1 MRSYL
6 DILTEAPARGLSN
19 TGGLV
24 NFNVDKSLPVTKIKD
39 KEGNTFDLHASEEDA
54 QKFIDSSNAYE
65 KFDASTAAPQAGGNE
80 ELDAIVAKYAK
91 PGMTLADLAAA
102 EKEAGSDSNSRYVIA
117 YIAKSLGEEGLYRP
131 DGSGYVYLEGDE
143 VKSARGGSMDQAKA
157 AAALG
162 LLPDA
167 TKEKIEK
174 VSQSSRTDV
183 ADKAKE
189 VLAAA
194 GEETPKATDG
204 EETPKAM
211 DGEGGAAGA
220 VAQKLKRVQ
229 ELLAKAIEQAP
240 AEESWAPRSY
250 ADQLLEEI
258 SAQETTELQGLI
270 KELETELPNIADESL
285 KQQIEAALNQYKEF
299 QAKSTQGIDEP
310 GQEGEGEGQI
320 DTDSDSAIAAAIA
333 DPALWITNEMPKELA
348 QANAKGLLKATENGK
363 KKSASAAAV
372 QQIMKQIASITGN
385 KDMDIDADGL
395 YGPASIEAV
404 KKAQGLAGITVDG
417 DPGAETA
424 GELVKF
430 SKDPT
435 GKGGIADTDL
445 TQDLDSAIELL
456 KKGIAA
462 FGSGEAPKAQAG
474 GDDAM
479 AAGQAAGRVGATDP
493 KFANPP
499 GGQQN
504 QSIDFSMR
512 KMLETLERLDEKLSP
527 EDEETLKGIVGELQ
541 AKIDDPEYQ
550 ASLDPEMQA
559 KFAELSKLRAEYNK
573 LVSGAGEANAA
584 AQDAIVG
591 KLLKAVKG
599 MGTDE
604 EAVYAAV
611 AEIADKAS
619 FDKMLTKN
627 PELIPT
633 VLDDFS
639 GAELQKVI
647 DGFAAK
653 GIKIEVVKE
662 PKGLTSGTYKY
673 DGKTYGV
680 GAGKEDPKAKAGGSD
695 NPTGNPEENPT
706 TSTTTPTAPPP
717 RPAAVGQQAAAK
729 APPTQQQLDKRK
741 NTMAFQSKDYSM
753 KKAINES
760 ASMNISMSGDN
771 AGEVGELLKI
781 LKNAGMPD
789 AAPVGAMDMPMDAPV
804 SAIPGGAGIDLDR
817 DGNND
822 MEVGPMDHDHSMPDE
837 SPCGSDDSG
846 MGDMKKLA
854 GLKGPMPE
862 EDVEED
868 GWDNSP
874 DEEYKDDDYMYQSG
888 GMHKKKKAY
897 PATQDGDNPMA
908 LETSI
913 KEQLWAALNEK
924 MTAEGRG
931 RGKKKS
937 RGTKE
942 DIQTTE
948 GRGKKKK
955 KSRGAMEGSRGKTSR
970 GKKSRG

>member
-6 DILTEAPARGLSN
+6 DILTEAPARGLSS

-39 KEGNTFDLHASEEDA
+39 KDGNTFDLHAAEDEA
-54 QKFIDSSNAYE
+54 QKFIDGSNAYE
-65 KFDASTAAPQAGGNE
+65 KFDASTAAPQAGGNK

-91 PGMTLADLAAA
+91 SGMTLDDVAKM
-102 EKEAGSDSNSRYVIA
+102 EQEAGSDSNARYVLA
-117 YIAKSLGEEGLYRP
+117 YAAKTLGLEGMYRA
-131 DGSGYVYLEGDE
+131 DGSGFIFMKDGQPSGARGASLGQSQDLAKLKLLPQPIVDKMQKVADGKKEGD
-143 VKSARGGSMDQAKA
+143 
-157 AAALG
+157 
-162 LLPDA
+162 PD
-167 TKEKIEK
+167 KEKFQQA
-174 VSQSSRTDV
+174 VNDQT
-183 ADKAKE
+183 
-189 VLAAA
+189 
-194 GEETPKATDG
+194 GEDPAS
-204 EETPKAM
+204 M

-229 ELLAKAIEQAP
+229 ELLAKAIEQTT
-240 AEESWAPRSY
+240 EESWAPRSY

-270 KELETELPNIADESL
+270 KELETELPNIADESV

-310 GQEGEGEGQI
+310 GAEGGVQI
-320 DTDSDSAIAAAIA
+320 DTDSDSAIAAAIK

-395 YGPASIEAV
+395 YGPASVEAV

-417 DPGAETA
+417 DPGADTA
-424 GELVKF
+424 AELVKF

-462 FGSGEAPKAQAG
+462 FGGEQPAAQG
-474 GDDAM
+474 GDDPT
-479 AAGQAAGRVGATDP
+479 GNTAGRVGSTDP
-493 KFANPP
+493 TKAVPP
-499 GGQQN
+499 GQPITT
-504 QSIDFSMR
+504 SIDFSMR
-512 KMLETLERLDEKLSP
+512 NMLETLERLDEKLSP

-550 ASLDPEMQA
+550 ASLEPEMQA
-559 KFAELSKLRAEYNK
+559 KFTELSKLRAEYNK
-573 LVSGAGEANAA
+573 LVTDGATAQDGGGAS
-584 AQDAIVG
+584 QDAIAG

-619 FDKMLTKN
+619 FDKMLTAN

-680 GAGKEDPKAKAGGSD
+680 GAGKEDPKAQAGAD
-695 NPTGNPEENPT
+695 PNKLANPTGNPEQPAVA
-706 TSTTTPTAPPP
+706 TPTP
-717 RPAAVGQQAAAK
+717 RPPNPATAGI
-729 APPTQQQLDKRK
+729 
-741 NTMAFQSKDYSM
+741 NSSKDYGM

-771 AGEVGELLKI
+771 AGEVSELLNM
-781 LKNAGMPD
+781 LKNAGMPN
-789 AAPVGAMDMPMDAPV
+789 AAPVGAIDMPMDTPMPI
-804 SAIPGGAGIDLDR
+804 SSMGGDSKMDIDMDGDHQPDIAIKPTSH
-817 DGNND
+817 
-822 MEVGPMDHDHSMPDE
+822 DHDMPDE
-837 SPCGSDDSG
+837 SPCGSDEGG

-874 DEEYKDDDYMYQSG
+874 DEEYKDDNTMYQSG
-888 GMHKKKKAY
+888 GLGKPKKAY

-913 KEQLWAALNEK
+913 KERLWAALQEKTTNEGLGK
-924 MTAEGRG
+924 
-931 RGKKKS
+931 KKKS

-942 DIQTTE
+942 DMQTTE
-948 GRGKKKK
+948 GRGKGRGKK
-955 KSRGAMEGSRGKTSR
+955 KSRG
-970 GKKSRG
+970 

>member
-1 MRSYL
+1 
-6 DILTEAPARGLSN
+6 
-19 TGGLV
+19 
-24 NFNVDKSLPVTKIKD
+24 
-39 KEGNTFDLHASEEDA
+39 
-54 QKFIDSSNAYE
+54 
-65 KFDASTAAPQAGGNE
+65 
-80 ELDAIVAKYAK
+80 
-91 PGMTLADLAAA
+91 
-102 EKEAGSDSNSRYVIA
+102 
-117 YIAKSLGEEGLYRP
+117 
-131 DGSGYVYLEGDE
+131 
-143 VKSARGGSMDQAKA
+143 
-157 AAALG
+157 
-162 LLPDA
+162 
-167 TKEKIEK
+167 
-174 VSQSSRTDV
+174 
-183 ADKAKE
+183 
-189 VLAAA
+189 
-194 GEETPKATDG
+194 
-204 EETPKAM
+204 M

-220 VAQKLKRVQ
+220 VAEKLKRVQ

-270 KELETELPNIADESL
+270 KELETELPNIADESV

-310 GQEGEGEGQI
+310 GAEGGVQI
-320 DTDSDSAIAAAIA
+320 DTDSDSAIAAAIK

-395 YGPASIEAV
+395 YGPASVEAV

-417 DPGAETA
+417 DPGADTA
-424 GELVKF
+424 AELVKF

-462 FGSGEAPKAQAG
+462 FGGEQPAAQG
-474 GDDAM
+474 GDDPT
-479 AAGQAAGRVGATDP
+479 GNTAGRVGSTDP
-493 KFANPP
+493 TKAVPP
-499 GGQQN
+499 GQPITT
-504 QSIDFSMR
+504 SIDFSMR
-512 KMLETLERLDEKLSP
+512 NMLETLERLDEKLSP

-550 ASLDPEMQA
+550 ASLEPEMQA
-559 KFAELSKLRAEYNK
+559 KFTELSKLRAEYNK

-584 AQDAIVG
+584 AQDAIAG

-639 GAELQKVI
+639 GPELQKVI

-680 GAGKEDPKAKAGGSD
+680 GAGKEEPKAQAGVD
-695 NPTGNPEENPT
+695 PNKLANPTGNPETNP
-706 TSTTTPTAPPP
+706 TTPTAPPP
-717 RPAAVGQQAAAK
+717 RPANPATAGI
-729 APPTQQQLDKRK
+729 
-741 NTMAFQSKDYSM
+741 NSSKDYGM

-771 AGEVGELLKI
+771 AGEVSELLNM
-781 LKNAGMPD
+781 LKNAGMPN
-789 AAPVGAMDMPMDAPV
+789 AAPVGAIDMPMDTPMPI
-804 SAIPGGAGIDLDR
+804 SSMGGDSKMDIDM
-817 DGNND
+817 DGD
-822 MEVGPMDHDHSMPDE
+822 HQPDIAVKPTTHDHSMPDE
-837 SPCGSDDSG
+837 SPCGSDEGG

-854 GLKGPMPE
+854 GLKD
-862 EDVEED
+862 DVEED

-874 DEEYKDDDYMYQSG
+874 DEEYKDDNYKYQSG

-913 KEQLWAALNEK
+913 KERLWAALQEK
-924 MTAEGRG
+924 
-931 RGKKKS
+931 
-937 RGTKE
+937 
-942 DIQTTE
+942 TTNE

-955 KSRGAMEGSRGKTSR
+955 SR

>member
-6 DILTEAPARGLSN
+6 EILTEAPARGLSSA
-19 TGGLV
+19 GGLV
-24 NFNVDKSLPVTKIKD
+24 NFNVDKSLPITKIKD
-39 KEGNTFDLHASEEDA
+39 SEGNTFDLHAAEEDA
-54 QKFIDSSNAYE
+54 QKFIDGSNAYE

-91 PGMTLADLAAA
+91 SGMSLDDVAKM
-102 EKEAGSDSNSRYVIA
+102 EQEAGSDSNARYVLA
-117 YIAKSLGEEGLYRP
+117 YAAKTLGVEGMYRA
-131 DGSGYVYLEGDE
+131 DGSGFVFMDNGEPAGAKSASLGQSQDLAKLKLLPQPIVDKMQKVADGKKEGD
-143 VKSARGGSMDQAKA
+143 
-157 AAALG
+157 
-162 LLPDA
+162 PD
-167 TKEKIEK
+167 KEKFQQA
-174 VSQSSRTDV
+174 VNDQT
-183 ADKAKE
+183 
-189 VLAAA
+189 
-194 GEETPKATDG
+194 GEDPA
-204 EETPKAM
+204 AM

-220 VAQKLKRVQ
+220 VAEKLKRVQ

-240 AEESWAPRSY
+240 AAESWAPRSY

-270 KELETELPNIADESL
+270 KELETELPNIADESI
-285 KQQIEAALNQYKEF
+285 KQQIEAALSQYKEF

-310 GQEGEGEGQI
+310 GAEGEVQI
-320 DTDSDSAIAAAIA
+320 DTDSDSAIAAAVK
-333 DPALWITNEMPKELA
+333 DPGLWITNEMPKELA
-348 QANAKGLLKATENGK
+348 QAQAKGLLKATENGK

-385 KDMDIDADGL
+385 TDMDIDADGL
-395 YGPASIEAV
+395 YGPASIAAV
-404 KKAQGLAGITVDG
+404 KKAQELAGITVDG
-417 DPGAETA
+417 DPGADTA
-424 GELVKF
+424 AELVKF

-445 TQDLDSAIELL
+445 TQDLDGAIELL

-462 FGSGEAPKAQAG
+462 FGSGETPTAQAG
-474 GDDAM
+474 GDDPT
-479 AAGQAAGRVGATDP
+479 GNTAGRVGSTDP
-493 KFANPP
+493 KKAVPP
-499 GGQQN
+499 GQPITT
-504 QSIDFSMR
+504 SIDFSMR
-512 KMLETLERLDEKLSP
+512 NMLETLETIQRLDEKLSP
-527 EDEETLKGIVGELQ
+527 EDEEALKGIIGELQ
-541 AKIDDPEYQ
+541 PKLDDPEYQ

-559 KFAELSKLRAEYNK
+559 KFTELTKLRAEYNK
-573 LVSGAGEANAA
+573 LVTDGATAQDGGGAS
-584 AQDAIVG
+584 QDAIAG

-619 FDKMLTKN
+619 FDKMLTAN

-680 GAGKEDPKAKAGGSD
+680 GAGKEEPKADAGVD
-695 NPTGNPEENPT
+695 PNKLANPTGNPEQPAAPAAAPAAPA
-706 TSTTTPTAPPP
+706 TPTP
-717 RPAAVGQQAAAK
+717 RPPNPAQAGI
-729 APPTQQQLDKRK
+729 
-741 NTMAFQSKDYSM
+741 NSSKDYGM

-771 AGEVGELLKI
+771 ASEVGELLKI

-789 AAPVGAMDMPMDAPV
+789 AAPVGAMDMPMDTPMPI
-804 SAIPGGAGIDLDR
+804 SSMGGDSKMDIDM
-817 DGNND
+817 DGD
-822 MEVGPMDHDHSMPDE
+822 HQPDIAVKPTPHDHDMPDE
-837 SPCGSDDSG
+837 SPCGGGDDKDSI
-846 MGDMKKLA
+846 MKLA

-862 EDVEED
+862 DDVEED

-874 DEEYKDDDYMYQSG
+874 DEEYKDDNTMYQSG
-888 GMHKKKKAY
+888 GLAKPKKAY
-897 PATQDGDNPMA
+897 PAAQDGDNPMA
-908 LETSI
+908 VESV
-913 KEQLWAALNEK
+913 KERLWAALKEKTANEGDKKRGKK
-924 MTAEGRG
+924 MKTLKASRGNEDIKTTEGRGKG

-937 RGTKE
+937 RG
-942 DIQTTE
+942 
-948 GRGKKKK
+948 
-955 KSRGAMEGSRGKTSR
+955 
-970 GKKSRG
+970 

>member
-1 MRSYL
+1 MNNMRSYL
-6 DILTEAPARGLSN
+6 DILTEAPARGLSS

-39 KEGNTFDLHASEEDA
+39 KDGNTFDLHAAEDEA
-54 QKFIDSSNAYE
+54 QKFIDGSNAYE
-65 KFDASTAAPQAGGNE
+65 KFDASTAAPQAGGNK

-91 PGMTLADLAAA
+91 SGMTLDDVAKM
-102 EKEAGSDSNSRYVIA
+102 EQEAGSDSNARYVLA
-117 YIAKSLGEEGLYRP
+117 YAAKTLGLEGMYRA
-131 DGSGYVYLEGDE
+131 DGSGFIFMKDGQPSGARGASLGQSQDLAKIKLLPQPIVDKMQKVADGKKEGD
-143 VKSARGGSMDQAKA
+143 
-157 AAALG
+157 
-162 LLPDA
+162 PD
-167 TKEKIEK
+167 KEKFQQAVNDQTGE
-174 VSQSSRTDV
+174 DPV
-183 ADKAKE
+183 AD
-189 VLAAA
+189 
-194 GEETPKATDG
+194 
-204 EETPKAM
+204 M

-229 ELLAKAIEQAP
+229 ELLAKAIEQTT
-240 AEESWAPRSY
+240 EESWAPRSY

-270 KELETELPNIADESL
+270 KELETELPNIADESI

-310 GQEGEGEGQI
+310 GAEGGVQI
-320 DTDSDSAIAAAIA
+320 DTDSDSAIAAAIK

-395 YGPASIEAV
+395 YGPASVAAV
-404 KKAQGLAGITVDG
+404 KKAQELAGITVDG
-417 DPGAETA
+417 DPGADTA
-424 GELVKF
+424 AELVKF

-445 TQDLDSAIELL
+445 TQDLDGAIELL

-462 FGSGEAPKAQAG
+462 FGGEQPAAQAG
-474 GDDAM
+474 GD
-479 AAGQAAGRVGATDP
+479 AGRVGSTDP
-493 KFANPP
+493 AKANPP
-499 GGQQN
+499 GQPITT
-504 QSIDFSMR
+504 SIDFSMR
-512 KMLETLERLDEKLSP
+512 NMLETLERLDEKLSP
-527 EDEETLKGIVGELQ
+527 EDEETLKGIIGELQ
-541 AKIDDPEYQ
+541 PKLDDPEYQ

-559 KFAELSKLRAEYNK
+559 KFTELTKLRAEYNK
-573 LVSGAGEANAA
+573 LVTDGQAAAGA
-584 AQDAIVG
+584 AQDAIAG

-619 FDKMLTKN
+619 FDKMLTAN

-662 PKGLTSGTYKY
+662 PRGLTSGTYKY

-680 GAGKEDPKAKAGGSD
+680 GAGKEDPKAQAGAD
-695 NPTGNPEENPT
+695 PNKLANPTGNPEQPAVA
-706 TSTTTPTAPPP
+706 TPTP
-717 RPAAVGQQAAAK
+717 RPPNPAQAGI
-729 APPTQQQLDKRK
+729 
-741 NTMAFQSKDYSM
+741 NSSKDYGM
-753 KKAINES
+753 KKPINES

-771 AGEVGELLKI
+771 AGEVSELLNM
-781 LKNAGMPD
+781 LKNAGMPN
-789 AAPVGAMDMPMDAPV
+789 AAPVGAIDMPMDMPV
-804 SAIPGGAGIDLDR
+804 KAIPGGAGIDLDR
-817 DGNND
+817 DGRDD
-822 MEVGPMDHDHSMPDE
+822 MEVGPPDMPDE
-837 SPCGSDDSG
+837 SPCGSDEGG

-874 DEEYKDDDYMYQSG
+874 DEEYKDDNTMYQSG
-888 GMHKKKKAY
+888 GLGKPKKAY
-897 PATQDGDNPMA
+897 PAAQDGDNPMA
-908 LETSI
+908 VESV
-913 KEQLWAALNEK
+913 KERLWAALQEKTANEGDK
-924 MTAEGRG
+924 K
-931 RGKKKS
+931 RGKKMKLKAS
-937 RGTKE
+937 RGNE
-942 DIQTTE
+942 DIKTTE
-948 GRGKKKK
+948 GRGK
-955 KSRGAMEGSRGKTSR
+955 GR

>member
-6 DILTEAPARGLSN
+6 DILTEAPARGLSS

-39 KEGNTFDLHASEEDA
+39 SDGNTFDLHAAEDEA
-54 QKFIDSSNAYE
+54 QKFIDGSNAYE
-65 KFDASTAAPQAGGNE
+65 KFDASTAAPQAGGNK

-91 PGMTLADLAAA
+91 SGMTLDDVAKM
-102 EKEAGSDSNSRYVIA
+102 EQEAGSDSNARYVLA
-117 YIAKSLGEEGLYRP
+117 YAAKTLGLEGMYRA
-131 DGSGYVYLEGDE
+131 DGSGFIFMKDGQP
-143 VKSARGGSMDQAKA
+143 SGARGASLGQSQDLAKIK
-157 AAALG
+157 
-162 LLPDA
+162 LLPQPIVD
-167 TKEKIEK
+167 KMQK
-174 VSQSSRTDV
+174 V
-183 ADKAKE
+183 ADKKKE
-189 VLAAA
+189 GDPDKEKFQQAVNDQT
-194 GEETPKATDG
+194 GEDPA
-204 EETPKAM
+204 AM

-229 ELLAKAIEQAP
+229 ELLAKAIEQTT
-240 AEESWAPRSY
+240 EESWAPRSY

-310 GQEGEGEGQI
+310 GAEGEGQI
-320 DTDSDSAIAAAIA
+320 DTDSDSAIAAAVA

-417 DPGAETA
+417 DPGADTA
-424 GELVKF
+424 AELVKF

-462 FGSGEAPKAQAG
+462 FGGEQPAAKDG
-474 GDDAM
+474 GDDPT
-479 AAGQAAGRVGATDP
+479 GNTSGGRNNARTGPITT
-493 KFANPP
+493 
-499 GGQQN
+499 
-504 QSIDFSMR
+504 SIDFSMR
-512 KMLETLERLDEKLSP
+512 NMLETLERLDEKLSP

-550 ASLDPEMQA
+550 ASLEPEMQA
-559 KFAELSKLRAEYNK
+559 KFTELSKLRAEYNK
-573 LVSGAGEANAA
+573 LVSDGAAATGA
-584 AQDAIVG
+584 AQDAIAG

-619 FDKMLTKN
+619 FDKMLTAN

-639 GAELQKVI
+639 GPELQKVI

-662 PKGLTSGTYKY
+662 PRGLTSGTYKY

-680 GAGKEDPKAKAGGSD
+680 GAGKEEPKAQAGAD
-695 NPTGNPEENPT
+695 PNKLANPTGNPEQPAVA
-706 TSTTTPTAPPP
+706 TPTP
-717 RPAAVGQQAAAK
+717 RPPNPANSGI
-729 APPTQQQLDKRK
+729 
-741 NTMAFQSKDYSM
+741 NSSKDYGM
-753 KKAINES
+753 KKPINES

-771 AGEVGELLKI
+771 AGEVSELLNM
-781 LKNAGMPD
+781 LKNAGMPN
-789 AAPVGAMDMPMDAPV
+789 AAPVGAIDMPMDMPV
-804 SAIPGGAGIDLDR
+804 KAIPGGAGIDLDR
-817 DGNND
+817 DGRDD
-822 MEVGPMDHDHSMPDE
+822 MEVGPPDMPDE
-837 SPCGSDDSG
+837 SPCGSDEGG

-874 DEEYKDDDYMYQSG
+874 DEEYKDDNTMYQSG
-888 GMHKKKKAY
+888 GLGKPKKAY

-913 KEQLWAALNEK
+913 KERLWAALQEK
-924 MTAEGRG
+924 TANEGRG
-931 RGKKKS
+931 RGKKKTLKAS
-937 RGTKE
+937 RGNE
-942 DIQTTE
+942 DIKTTE
-948 GRGKKKK
+948 GRGK
-955 KSRGAMEGSRGKTSR
+955 GR

>member
-6 DILTEAPARGLSN
+6 DILSEAPARGLS
-19 TGGLV
+19 GDGSLV

-39 KEGNTFDLHASEEDA
+39 SDGNTFDLHAAEEDA
-54 QKFIDSSNAYE
+54 QKFVDSSNAYE
-65 KFDASTAAPQAGGNE
+65 KFDASTAAPQAGGNK

-91 PGMTLADLAAA
+91 SGMSLDDVAKM
-102 EKEAGSDSNSRYVIA
+102 EQEAGSDSNARYVLA
-117 YIAKSLGEEGLYRP
+117 YAAKTLGLEGMYRA
-131 DGSGYVYLEGDE
+131 DGSGFIFLKDGQPSGARSASLGQSQDLAKLKLLPQPIVDKMQKVADGKKEGD
-143 VKSARGGSMDQAKA
+143 
-157 AAALG
+157 
-162 LLPDA
+162 PD
-167 TKEKIEK
+167 KEKFQQA
-174 VSQSSRTDV
+174 VNDQT
-183 ADKAKE
+183 
-189 VLAAA
+189 
-194 GEETPKATDG
+194 GEDPKA
-204 EETPKAM
+204 KAM

-258 SAQETTELQGLI
+258 SAQETTELQDLI

-310 GQEGEGEGQI
+310 GEEGEGEGQI

-333 DPALWITNEMPKELA
+333 DPELWITNEMPKELA

-424 GELVKF
+424 AELVKF

-462 FGSGEAPKAQAG
+462 FGSGEAPTAQAG

-479 AAGQAAGRVGATDP
+479 AAGQAAGRVGATSGE
-493 KFANPP
+493 FANPP

-512 KMLETLERLDEKLSP
+512 NMLETLERLDEKLSP

-541 AKIDDPEYQ
+541 AKIDDAEYQ

-559 KFAELSKLRAEYNK
+559 KFTELSKLRAEYNK
-573 LVSGAGEANAA
+573 LVSAEPKAQAGGDPAA
-584 AQDAIVG
+584 IAG

-611 AEIADKAS
+611 AEIADKAM
-619 FDKMLTKN
+619 FDGMLTKN

-639 GAELQKVI
+639 GPELQKVI

-680 GAGKEDPKAKAGGSD
+680 GAGKEDPKAQAGADPSKLA
-695 NPTGNPEENPT
+695 NPTGNPEQNP
-706 TSTTTPTAPPP
+706 TTPTAPPP
-717 RPAAVGQQAAAK
+717 RPAAVGQQAASKGRNVARS
-729 APPTQQQLDKRK
+729 AGTVTSQI
-741 NTMAFQSKDYSM
+741 TQSKDYSM

-781 LKNAGMPD
+781 LKNAGMSD
-789 AAPVGAMDMPMDAPV
+789 AAPVGAIDMPMDMPV
-804 SAIPGGAGIDLDR
+804 KAIPGGAGIDLDR

-822 MEVGPMDHDHSMPDE
+822 MEVGPMDHDHDMPDE
-837 SPCGSDDSG
+837 SPCGSDDGG

-888 GMHKKKKAY
+888 GIHKKKKAY

-913 KEQLWAALNEK
+913 KERLWAALQEK
-924 MTAEGRG
+924 TTNEGRG
-931 RGKKKS
+931 KKKKS

-942 DIQTTE
+942 DMQTTE
-948 GRGKKKK
+948 G
-955 KSRGAMEGSRGKTSR
+955 SR
-970 GKKSRG
+970 GKKSRGKKSRG

>member
-1 MRSYL
+1 MNHMRSYL
-6 DILTEAPARGLSN
+6 DILTEAPARGLSS

-24 NFNVDKSLPVTKIKD
+24 NFNVDKSLPITKIKD
-39 KEGNTFDLHASEEDA
+39 ADGNTFDLHASEEDA

-91 PGMTLADLAAA
+91 SGMTLDDVAKM
-102 EKEAGSDSNSRYVIA
+102 EQEAGSDSNARYVLA
-117 YIAKSLGEEGLYRP
+117 YAAKTLGLEGMYRA
-131 DGSGYVYLEGDE
+131 DGSGFIYLKDGQPSGARSASLGQSQDLAKLKLLPQPIVDKMQKVADSKKEGDP
-143 VKSARGGSMDQAKA
+143 A
-157 AAALG
+157 
-162 LLPDA
+162 
-167 TKEKIEK
+167 KEKFQQA
-174 VSQSSRTDV
+174 VNDQT
-183 ADKAKE
+183 
-189 VLAAA
+189 
-194 GEETPKATDG
+194 GED
-204 EETPKAM
+204 PKAM

-220 VAQKLKRVQ
+220 VAEKLKRVQ

-258 SAQETTELQGLI
+258 SAEETTELQGLI

-310 GQEGEGEGQI
+310 GEEGEVQI
-320 DTDSDSAIAAAIA
+320 DTDSDSAIAAAIK
-333 DPALWITNEMPKELA
+333 DPALWITNEMQKELDKFE
-348 QANAKGLLKATENGK
+348 AKGLLKATDNGK
-363 KKSASAAAV
+363 RKSASAAAV

-424 GELVKF
+424 AELVKF

-462 FGSGEAPKAQAG
+462 FGSGEQPKAQAG

-493 KFANPP
+493 KYANPP

-512 KMLETLERLDEKLSP
+512 SMLETLQRLDEKLSP

-559 KFAELSKLRAEYNK
+559 KFTELSKLRAEYNK
-573 LVSGAGEANAA
+573 LVAGAGEANAA
-584 AQDAIVG
+584 AQDAIAG

-680 GAGKEDPKAKAGGSD
+680 GAGKEDPKAQAGAD
-695 NPTGNPEENPT
+695 PNKLANPTGNPEQNP
-706 TSTTTPTAPPP
+706 TTTPTAPPP
-717 RPAAVGQQAAAK
+717 RPAAVGQ
-729 APPTQQQLDKRK
+729 
-741 NTMAFQSKDYSM
+741 
-753 KKAINES
+753 S
-760 ASMNISMSGDN
+760 AGTVKSAMNISMSGDN
-771 AGEVGELLKI
+771 ASEVGELLKM

-789 AAPVGAMDMPMDAPV
+789 AAPTGAVDMPMDMPMDMP
-804 SAIPGGAGIDLDR
+804 I
-817 DGNND
+817 
-822 MEVGPMDHDHSMPDE
+822 DHDHNMPDE

-888 GMHKKKKAY
+888 GIHKKKKSY
-897 PATQDGDNPMA
+897 PPVSGGDNPMA

-913 KEQLWAALNEK
+913 KEKLWAALNEK
-924 MTAEGRG
+924 MTTEGSRG
-931 RGKKKS
+931 KKKKS
-937 RGTKE
+937 RGAME
-942 DIQTTE
+942 DMTTE
-948 GRGKKKK
+948 GSRGKKK

>member
-6 DILTEAPARGLSN
+6 DILSEAPARGLS
-19 TGGLV
+19 GDGSLV

-39 KEGNTFDLHASEEDA
+39 SDGKTFDLHAAEEDA

-65 KFDASTAAPQAGGNE
+65 KFDASTAAPQAGGNK

-91 PGMTLADLAAA
+91 SGMTLDDVAKM
-102 EKEAGSDSNSRYVIA
+102 EQEAGSDSNARYVLA
-117 YIAKSLGEEGLYRP
+117 YAAKTLGVEGMYRA
-131 DGSGYVYLEGDE
+131 DGSGFIYLKDGQPSGARGASLGQSQDLAKLKLLPQPIVDKMQKVADGKKEGD
-143 VKSARGGSMDQAKA
+143 
-157 AAALG
+157 
-162 LLPDA
+162 PD
-167 TKEKIEK
+167 KEKFQQA
-174 VSQSSRTDV
+174 VNDQT
-183 ADKAKE
+183 
-189 VLAAA
+189 
-194 GEETPKATDG
+194 GEDPA
-204 EETPKAM
+204 AM

-220 VAQKLKRVQ
+220 VAEKLKRVQ

-240 AEESWAPRSY
+240 AAESWAPRSY

-270 KELETELPNIADESL
+270 KELETELPNIADESI

-310 GQEGEGEGQI
+310 GAEGEVQI
-320 DTDSDSAIAAAIA
+320 DTDSDSAIAAAIK

-348 QANAKGLLKATENGK
+348 QAQAKGLLKATENGK

-385 KDMDIDADGL
+385 TDMDIDADGL
-395 YGPASIEAV
+395 YGPASVAAV
-404 KKAQGLAGITVDG
+404 KKAQELAGITVDG
-417 DPGAETA
+417 DPGADTA
-424 GELVKF
+424 AELVKF

-445 TQDLDSAIELL
+445 TQDLDGAIELL

-462 FGSGEAPKAQAG
+462 FGSGETPTAQAG
-474 GDDAM
+474 GDDPT
-479 AAGQAAGRVGATDP
+479 GNTAGRVGSTDP
-493 KFANPP
+493 TKAVPP
-499 GGQQN
+499 GQPITT
-504 QSIDFSMR
+504 SIDFSMR
-512 KMLETLERLDEKLSP
+512 NMLETLARLDEKLSP

-541 AKIDDPEYQ
+541 AKIDDAEYQ
-550 ASLDPEMQA
+550 ASLEPEMQA
-559 KFAELSKLRAEYNK
+559 KFTELSKLRAEYNK
-573 LVSGAGEANAA
+573 LVSAQPKAQAGGDPAA
-584 AQDAIVG
+584 ITG

-611 AEIADKAS
+611 AEIADKAM
-619 FDKMLTKN
+619 FDGMLTKN

-639 GAELQKVI
+639 GPELQKVI

-680 GAGKEDPKAKAGGSD
+680 GAGKEDPKAQAGADPSKLA
-695 NPTGNPEENPT
+695 NPTGNPEQNP
-706 TSTTTPTAPPP
+706 TTPTAPPP
-717 RPAAVGQQAAAK
+717 RPAAVGQQAASKGRNVARS
-729 APPTQQQLDKRK
+729 AGTVTSQI
-741 NTMAFQSKDYSM
+741 TQSKDYSM

-781 LKNAGMPD
+781 LKNAGMSD
-789 AAPVGAMDMPMDAPV
+789 AAPVGAIDMPMDTPMPI
-804 SAIPGGAGIDLDR
+804 SSMGGDSKMDIDM
-817 DGNND
+817 DGD
-822 MEVGPMDHDHSMPDE
+822 HQPDIAVKPTTHDHSMSDE
-837 SPCGSDDSG
+837 SPCGSDDGG

-888 GMHKKKKAY
+888 GIHKKKKAY

-913 KEQLWAALNEK
+913 KERLWAALQEK
-924 MTAEGRG
+924 TANEGRG
-931 RGKKKS
+931 RGKKKTLKAS
-937 RGTKE
+937 RGNE

-948 GRGKKKK
+948 GRGKGRGKK
-955 KSRGAMEGSRGKTSR
+955 KSRG
-970 GKKSRG
+970 

>member
-1 MRSYL
+1 MDMRSYL
-6 DILTEAPARGLSN
+6 DILTEAPARGLSS

-39 KEGNTFDLHASEEDA
+39 SDGNTFDLHAAEEDA

-65 KFDASTAAPQAGGNE
+65 KFDASTAAPQAGGNK

-91 PGMTLADLAAA
+91 SGMSLDDVAKM
-102 EKEAGSDSNSRYVIA
+102 EQEAGSDSNARYVLA
-117 YIAKSLGEEGLYRP
+117 YAAKTLGLEGMYRA
-131 DGSGYVYLEGDE
+131 DGSGFIFLKDGQPSGARSASLGQSQDLAKLKLLPQPIVDKMQKVADGKKEGD
-143 VKSARGGSMDQAKA
+143 
-157 AAALG
+157 
-162 LLPDA
+162 PD
-167 TKEKIEK
+167 KEKFQQA
-174 VSQSSRTDV
+174 VNDQT
-183 ADKAKE
+183 
-189 VLAAA
+189 
-194 GEETPKATDG
+194 GED
-204 EETPKAM
+204 PKAM

-270 KELETELPNIADESL
+270 KELETELPNIADESI

-299 QAKSTQGIDEP
+299 QTKSTQGIDEP
-310 GQEGEGEGQI
+310 GQEGDGEVQI
-320 DTDSDSAIAAAIA
+320 DTDSDSAIAAAIK
-333 DPALWITNEMPKELA
+333 DPGLWITNEMPKELA
-348 QANAKGLLKATENGK
+348 QAQAKGLLKATENGK

-385 KDMDIDADGL
+385 TDMDIDADGL
-395 YGPASIEAV
+395 YGPASVAAV
-404 KKAQGLAGITVDG
+404 KKAQELAGITVDG
-417 DPGAETA
+417 DPGADTA
-424 GELVKF
+424 AELVKF

-445 TQDLDSAIELL
+445 TKDLDSAIELL

-474 GDDAM
+474 GNDAM

-512 KMLETLERLDEKLSP
+512 NMLETLQRLDEKLSP
-527 EDEETLKGIVGELQ
+527 EDEETLKGIVGQLQ

-559 KFAELSKLRAEYNK
+559 KFTELSKLRAEYNK

-584 AQDAIVG
+584 AQDAIAG

-639 GAELQKVI
+639 GAELQKVV

-680 GAGKEDPKAKAGGSD
+680 GAGKEDPKAKAGAD
-695 NPTGNPEENPT
+695 PNKLANPTGNPEQNPT
-706 TSTTTPTAPPP
+706 TPPTTTPTAPPP
-717 RPAAVGQQAAAK
+717 RPTTNATAK
-729 APPTQQQLDKRK
+729 SAGTVKSAI
-741 NTMAFQSKDYSM
+741 TQSKDYGM

-781 LKNAGMPD
+781 LKNAGMPN
-789 AAPVGAMDMPMDAPV
+789 AAPVGAIDMPMDMPV
-804 SAIPGGAGIDLDR
+804 KAIPGGAGIDLDR
-817 DGNND
+817 DGNDD
-822 MEVGPMDHDHSMPDE
+822 MEVGPMDHDHDMPDE
-837 SPCGSDDSG
+837 SPCGSDEG
-846 MGDMKKLA
+846 GIGDMKKLA

-874 DEEYKDDDYMYQSG
+874 DEEYKDDDTMYQSG
-888 GMHKKKKAY
+888 GIHKKKKAY

-924 MTAEGRG
+924 MTA
-931 RGKKKS
+931 RGKDKK
-937 RGTKE
+937 
-942 DIQTTE
+942 TTE
-948 GRGKKKK
+948 G
-955 KSRGAMEGSRGKTSR
+955 SR
-970 GKKSRG
+970 GKKSRGKKSRG

>member
-6 DILTEAPARGLSN
+6 DILSEAPARGLS
-19 TGGLV
+19 GDGSLV

-39 KEGNTFDLHASEEDA
+39 SDGKTFDLHAAEEDA

-65 KFDASTAAPQAGGNE
+65 KFDASTAAPQAGGNK

-91 PGMTLADLAAA
+91 SGMTLDDVAKM
-102 EKEAGSDSNSRYVIA
+102 EQEAGSDSNARYVLA
-117 YIAKSLGEEGLYRP
+117 YAAKTLGVEGMYRA
-131 DGSGYVYLEGDE
+131 DGSGFIYLKDGQPSGARGASLGQSQDLAKLKLLPQPIVDKMQKVADGKKEGD
-143 VKSARGGSMDQAKA
+143 
-157 AAALG
+157 
-162 LLPDA
+162 PD
-167 TKEKIEK
+167 KEKFQQA
-174 VSQSSRTDV
+174 VNDQT
-183 ADKAKE
+183 
-189 VLAAA
+189 
-194 GEETPKATDG
+194 GEDPA
-204 EETPKAM
+204 AM

-220 VAQKLKRVQ
+220 VAEKLKRVQ

-240 AEESWAPRSY
+240 AAESWAPRSY

-270 KELETELPNIADESL
+270 KELETELPNIADESI

-310 GQEGEGEGQI
+310 GAEGEVQI
-320 DTDSDSAIAAAIA
+320 DTDSDSAIAAAIK

-348 QANAKGLLKATENGK
+348 QAQAKGLLKATENGK

-385 KDMDIDADGL
+385 TDMDIDADGL
-395 YGPASIEAV
+395 YGPASVAAV
-404 KKAQGLAGITVDG
+404 KKAQELAGITVDG
-417 DPGAETA
+417 DPGADTA
-424 GELVKF
+424 AELVKF

-445 TQDLDSAIELL
+445 TKDLDGAIELL

-462 FGSGEAPKAQAG
+462 FGSGETPTAQAG
-474 GDDAM
+474 GDDPT
-479 AAGQAAGRVGATDP
+479 GNTAGRVGSTDP
-493 KFANPP
+493 TKAVPP
-499 GGQQN
+499 GQPITT
-504 QSIDFSMR
+504 SIDFSMR
-512 KMLETLERLDEKLSP
+512 NMLETLARLDEKLSP

-541 AKIDDPEYQ
+541 AKIDDAEYQ
-550 ASLDPEMQA
+550 ASLEPEMQA
-559 KFAELSKLRAEYNK
+559 KFTELSKLRAEYNK
-573 LVSGAGEANAA
+573 LVSAQPKAQAGGDPAA
-584 AQDAIVG
+584 ITG

-611 AEIADKAS
+611 AEIADKAM
-619 FDKMLTKN
+619 FDGMLTKN

-639 GAELQKVI
+639 GPELQKVI

-680 GAGKEDPKAKAGGSD
+680 GAGKEDPKAQAGADPSKLA
-695 NPTGNPEENPT
+695 NPTGNPEQNP
-706 TSTTTPTAPPP
+706 TTPTAPPP
-717 RPAAVGQQAAAK
+717 RPAAVGQQAASKGRNVARS
-729 APPTQQQLDKRK
+729 AGTVTSQI
-741 NTMAFQSKDYSM
+741 TQSKDYSM

-781 LKNAGMPD
+781 LKNAGMSD
-789 AAPVGAMDMPMDAPV
+789 AAPVGAIDMPMDTPMPI
-804 SAIPGGAGIDLDR
+804 SSMGGDSKMDIDM
-817 DGNND
+817 DGD
-822 MEVGPMDHDHSMPDE
+822 HQPDIAVKPTTHDHSMSDE
-837 SPCGSDDSG
+837 SPCGSDDGG

-888 GMHKKKKAY
+888 GIHKKKKAY

-913 KEQLWAALNEK
+913 KERLWAALQEK
-924 MTAEGRG
+924 TANEGRG
-931 RGKKKS
+931 RGKKKTLKAS
-937 RGTKE
+937 RGNE

-948 GRGKKKK
+948 GRGKGRGKK
-955 KSRGAMEGSRGKTSR
+955 KSRG
-970 GKKSRG
+970 

>member
-6 DILTEAPARGLSN
+6 DILTEAPARGLSS

-39 KEGNTFDLHASEEDA
+39 SDGNTFDLHAAEEDA
-54 QKFIDSSNAYE
+54 QKFIDGSNAYE
-65 KFDASTAAPQAGGNE
+65 KFDASTAAPQAGGNK

-91 PGMTLADLAAA
+91 SGMSLDDVAKM
-102 EKEAGSDSNSRYVIA
+102 EQEAGSDSNARYVLA
-117 YIAKSLGEEGLYRP
+117 YAAKTLGLEGMYRA
-131 DGSGYVYLEGDE
+131 DGSGFIFLKDGQPSGARGASLGQSQDLAKLKLLPQPIVDKMQKVADGKKEGD
-143 VKSARGGSMDQAKA
+143 
-157 AAALG
+157 
-162 LLPDA
+162 PN
-167 TKEKIEK
+167 KEKFQQ
-174 VSQSSRTDV
+174 VVNDQT
-183 ADKAKE
+183 
-189 VLAAA
+189 
-194 GEETPKATDG
+194 GED
-204 EETPKAM
+204 PKAM

-270 KELETELPNIADESL
+270 KELETELPNIADESI

-299 QAKSTQGIDEP
+299 QTKSTQGIDEP
-310 GQEGEGEGQI
+310 GQEGDGEVQI
-320 DTDSDSAIAAAIA
+320 DTDSDSAIAAAIK

-348 QANAKGLLKATENGK
+348 QAQAKGLLKATENGK

-385 KDMDIDADGL
+385 TDMDIDADGL
-395 YGPASIEAV
+395 YGPASVAAV
-404 KKAQGLAGITVDG
+404 KKAQELAGITVDG
-417 DPGAETA
+417 DPGADTA
-424 GELVKF
+424 AELVKF

-445 TQDLDSAIELL
+445 TKDLDGAIELL

-479 AAGQAAGRVGATDP
+479 AAGQAAGRVGATNP

-512 KMLETLERLDEKLSP
+512 NMLETLQRLDEKLSP
-527 EDEETLKGIVGELQ
+527 EDEETLKGIVGQLQ

-559 KFAELSKLRAEYNK
+559 KFTELSKLRAEYNK
-573 LVSGAGEANAA
+573 LVTGAGEANAA
-584 AQDAIVG
+584 AQDAIAG

-680 GAGKEDPKAKAGGSD
+680 GAGKEDPKAQAGAD
-695 NPTGNPEENPT
+695 PNKLANPTGNPEQPAVA
-706 TSTTTPTAPPP
+706 TPTP
-717 RPAAVGQQAAAK
+717 RPPNPAQAGI
-729 APPTQQQLDKRK
+729 
-741 NTMAFQSKDYSM
+741 NSSKDYGM

-771 AGEVGELLKI
+771 AGEVSELLNM
-781 LKNAGMPD
+781 LKNAGMPN
-789 AAPVGAMDMPMDAPV
+789 AAPVGAMDMPMDMPV
-804 SAIPGGAGIDLDR
+804 KAIPGGAGIDLDR
-817 DGNND
+817 DGNDD
-822 MEVGPMDHDHSMPDE
+822 MEVGPMDHDHDMPDE
-837 SPCGSDDSG
+837 SPCGSDEGD
-846 MGDMKKLA
+846 MRDMKKLA
-854 GLKGPMPE
+854 GLNGPMPE

-888 GMHKKKKAY
+888 GIHKKKKAY

-913 KEQLWAALNEK
+913 KERLWAALQEKTANE
-924 MTAEGRG
+924 G
-931 RGKKKS
+931 RGKKKTLKAS
-937 RGTKE
+937 RGNE

-948 GRGKKKK
+948 G
-955 KSRGAMEGSRGKTSR
+955 SR
-970 GKKSRG
+970 GKKSRGKKSRG

>member
-6 DILTEAPARGLSN
+6 EILTEAPARGLSS

-39 KEGNTFDLHASEEDA
+39 SDGNTFDLHAAEEDA

-65 KFDASTAAPQAGGNE
+65 KFDASTAAPQAGGNK

-91 PGMTLADLAAA
+91 SGMSLDDVAKM
-102 EKEAGSDSNSRYVIA
+102 EQEAGSDSNARYVLA
-117 YIAKSLGEEGLYRP
+117 YAAKTLGLEGMYRA
-131 DGSGYVYLEGDE
+131 DGSGFIFLKDGQPSGARGASLGQSQDLAKLKLLPQPIVDKMQKVADGKKEGD
-143 VKSARGGSMDQAKA
+143 
-157 AAALG
+157 
-162 LLPDA
+162 PN
-167 TKEKIEK
+167 KEKFQQVVNDQK
-174 VSQSSRTDV
+174 
-183 ADKAKE
+183 
-189 VLAAA
+189 
-194 GEETPKATDG
+194 GED
-204 EETPKAM
+204 PKAM

-270 KELETELPNIADESL
+270 KELETELPNIADESI

-299 QAKSTQGIDEP
+299 QTKSTQGIDEP
-310 GQEGEGEGQI
+310 GQEGDGEVQI
-320 DTDSDSAIAAAIA
+320 DTDSDSAIAAAIK

-348 QANAKGLLKATENGK
+348 QAQAKGLLKATENGK

-385 KDMDIDADGL
+385 TDMDIDADGL
-395 YGPASIEAV
+395 YGPASVAAV
-404 KKAQGLAGITVDG
+404 KKAQELAGITVDG
-417 DPGAETA
+417 DPGADTA
-424 GELVKF
+424 AELVKF

-445 TQDLDSAIELL
+445 TKDLDGAIELL

-462 FGSGEAPKAQAG
+462 FGSGETPNAQAG
-474 GDDAM
+474 GDNAM

-512 KMLETLERLDEKLSP
+512 NMLETLQRLDEKLSP
-527 EDEETLKGIVGELQ
+527 EDEETLKGIVGQLQ

-559 KFAELSKLRAEYNK
+559 KFTELSKLRAEYNK
-573 LVSGAGEANAA
+573 LVTGAGEANAA
-584 AQDAIVG
+584 AQDAIAG

-680 GAGKEDPKAKAGGSD
+680 GAGKEDPKAQAGAD
-695 NPTGNPEENPT
+695 PNKLANPTGNPEQPAVA
-706 TSTTTPTAPPP
+706 TPTP
-717 RPAAVGQQAAAK
+717 RPPNPAQAGI
-729 APPTQQQLDKRK
+729 
-741 NTMAFQSKDYSM
+741 NSSKDYGM

-771 AGEVGELLKI
+771 AGEVSELLNM
-781 LKNAGMPD
+781 LKNAGMPN
-789 AAPVGAMDMPMDAPV
+789 AAPVGAMDMPMDMPV
-804 SAIPGGAGIDLDR
+804 KAIPGGAGIDLDR
-817 DGNND
+817 DGNDD
-822 MEVGPMDHDHSMPDE
+822 MEVGPMDHDHDMPDE
-837 SPCGSDDSG
+837 SPCGSDEGD
-846 MGDMKKLA
+846 MRDMKKLA
-854 GLKGPMPE
+854 GLNRPMPE

-888 GMHKKKKAY
+888 GIHKKKKAY

-913 KEQLWAALNEK
+913 KERLWAALQEKTANE
-924 MTAEGRG
+924 G
-931 RGKKKS
+931 RGKKKTLKAS
-937 RGTKE
+937 RGNE

-948 GRGKKKK
+948 G
-955 KSRGAMEGSRGKTSR
+955 SR
-970 GKKSRG
+970 GKKSRGKKSRG

>member
-6 DILTEAPARGLSN
+6 DILTEAPARGLSS

-39 KEGNTFDLHASEEDA
+39 SDGNTFDLHAAEDEA
-54 QKFIDSSNAYE
+54 QKFIDGSNAYE
-65 KFDASTAAPQAGGNE
+65 KFDASTAAPQAGGNK

-91 PGMTLADLAAA
+91 SGMTLDDVAKM
-102 EKEAGSDSNSRYVIA
+102 EQEAGSDSNARYVLA
-117 YIAKSLGEEGLYRP
+117 YAAKTLGLEGMYRA
-131 DGSGYVYLEGDE
+131 DGSGFIFMKDGQPSGARGASLGQSQDLAKIKLLPQPIVDKMQKVADGKKEGD
-143 VKSARGGSMDQAKA
+143 
-157 AAALG
+157 
-162 LLPDA
+162 PD
-167 TKEKIEK
+167 KEKFQQAVNDQTGE
-174 VSQSSRTDV
+174 DPV
-183 ADKAKE
+183 AD
-189 VLAAA
+189 
-194 GEETPKATDG
+194 
-204 EETPKAM
+204 M

-229 ELLAKAIEQAP
+229 ELLAKAIEQTT
-240 AEESWAPRSY
+240 EESWAPRSY

-270 KELETELPNIADESL
+270 KELETELPNIADESI

-310 GQEGEGEGQI
+310 GAEGGVQI
-320 DTDSDSAIAAAIA
+320 DTDSDSAIAAAIK

-395 YGPASIEAV
+395 YGPASVAAV
-404 KKAQGLAGITVDG
+404 KKAQELAGITVDG
-417 DPGAETA
+417 DPGADTA
-424 GELVKF
+424 AELVKF

-445 TQDLDSAIELL
+445 TQDLDGAIELL

-462 FGSGEAPKAQAG
+462 FGGEQPAAQAG
-474 GDDAM
+474 GD
-479 AAGQAAGRVGATDP
+479 AGRVGSTDP
-493 KFANPP
+493 AKANPP
-499 GGQQN
+499 GQPITT
-504 QSIDFSMR
+504 SIDFSMR
-512 KMLETLERLDEKLSP
+512 NMLETLERLDEKLSP
-527 EDEETLKGIVGELQ
+527 EDEETLKGIIGELQ
-541 AKIDDPEYQ
+541 PKLDDPEYQ

-559 KFAELSKLRAEYNK
+559 KFTELTKLRAEYNK
-573 LVSGAGEANAA
+573 LVTDGQAAAGA
-584 AQDAIVG
+584 AQDAIAG

-619 FDKMLTKN
+619 FDKMLTAN

-662 PKGLTSGTYKY
+662 PRGLTSGTYKY

-680 GAGKEDPKAKAGGSD
+680 GAGKEDPKAQAGAD
-695 NPTGNPEENPT
+695 PNKLANPTGNPEQPAVA
-706 TSTTTPTAPPP
+706 TPTP
-717 RPAAVGQQAAAK
+717 RPPNPAQAGI
-729 APPTQQQLDKRK
+729 
-741 NTMAFQSKDYSM
+741 NSSKDYGM
-753 KKAINES
+753 KKPINES

-771 AGEVGELLKI
+771 AGEVSELLNM
-781 LKNAGMPD
+781 LKNAGMPN
-789 AAPVGAMDMPMDAPV
+789 AAPVGAIDMPMDMPV
-804 SAIPGGAGIDLDR
+804 KAIPGGAGIDLDR
-817 DGNND
+817 DGRDD
-822 MEVGPMDHDHSMPDE
+822 MEVGPPDMPDE
-837 SPCGSDDSG
+837 SPCGSDEGG

-874 DEEYKDDDYMYQSG
+874 DEEYKDDNTMYQSG
-888 GMHKKKKAY
+888 GLGKPKKAY
-897 PATQDGDNPMA
+897 PAAQDGDNPMA
-908 LETSI
+908 VESV
-913 KEQLWAALNEK
+913 KERLWAALQEKTANEGDK
-924 MTAEGRG
+924 K
-931 RGKKKS
+931 RGKKMKLKAS
-937 RGTKE
+937 RGNE
-942 DIQTTE
+942 DIKTTE
-948 GRGKKKK
+948 GRGK
-955 KSRGAMEGSRGKTSR
+955 GR

>member
-6 DILTEAPARGLSN
+6 DILTEAPARGLSS

-39 KEGNTFDLHASEEDA
+39 KDGNTFDLHAAEDEA
-54 QKFIDSSNAYE
+54 QKFIDGSNAYE
-65 KFDASTAAPQAGGNE
+65 KFDASTAAPQAGGNK

-91 PGMTLADLAAA
+91 SGMTLDDVAKM
-102 EKEAGSDSNSRYVIA
+102 EQEAGSDSNARYVLA
-117 YIAKSLGEEGLYRP
+117 YAAKTLGLEGMYRA
-131 DGSGYVYLEGDE
+131 DGSGFIFMKDGQPSGARGASLGQSQDLAKIKLLPQPIVDKMQKVADGKKEGD
-143 VKSARGGSMDQAKA
+143 
-157 AAALG
+157 
-162 LLPDA
+162 PD
-167 TKEKIEK
+167 KEKFQQAVNDQTGE
-174 VSQSSRTDV
+174 DPV
-183 ADKAKE
+183 AD
-189 VLAAA
+189 
-194 GEETPKATDG
+194 
-204 EETPKAM
+204 M

-229 ELLAKAIEQAP
+229 ELLAKAIEQTT
-240 AEESWAPRSY
+240 EESWAPRSY

-270 KELETELPNIADESL
+270 KELETELPNIADESI

-310 GQEGEGEGQI
+310 GAEGGVQI
-320 DTDSDSAIAAAIA
+320 DTDSDSAIAAAIK

-395 YGPASIEAV
+395 YGPASVAAV
-404 KKAQGLAGITVDG
+404 KKAQELAGITVDG
-417 DPGAETA
+417 DPGADTA
-424 GELVKF
+424 AELVKF

-445 TQDLDSAIELL
+445 TQDLDGAIELL

-462 FGSGEAPKAQAG
+462 FGGEQPAAQAG
-474 GDDAM
+474 GD
-479 AAGQAAGRVGATDP
+479 AGRVGSTDP
-493 KFANPP
+493 AKANPP
-499 GGQQN
+499 GQPITT
-504 QSIDFSMR
+504 SIDFSMR
-512 KMLETLERLDEKLSP
+512 NMLETLERLDEKLSP
-527 EDEETLKGIVGELQ
+527 EDEETLKGIIGELQ
-541 AKIDDPEYQ
+541 PKLDDPEYQ

-559 KFAELSKLRAEYNK
+559 KFTELTKLRAEYNK
-573 LVSGAGEANAA
+573 LVTDGQAAAGA
-584 AQDAIVG
+584 AQDAIAG

-619 FDKMLTKN
+619 FDKMLTAN

-662 PKGLTSGTYKY
+662 PRGLTSGTYKY

-680 GAGKEDPKAKAGGSD
+680 GAGKEDPKAQAGAD
-695 NPTGNPEENPT
+695 PNKLANPTGNPEQPAVA
-706 TSTTTPTAPPP
+706 TPTP
-717 RPAAVGQQAAAK
+717 RPPNPAQAGI
-729 APPTQQQLDKRK
+729 
-741 NTMAFQSKDYSM
+741 NSSKDYGM
-753 KKAINES
+753 KKPINES

-771 AGEVGELLKI
+771 AGEVSELLNM
-781 LKNAGMPD
+781 LKNAGMPN
-789 AAPVGAMDMPMDAPV
+789 AAPVGAIDMPMDMPV
-804 SAIPGGAGIDLDR
+804 KAIPGGAGIDLDR
-817 DGNND
+817 DGRDD
-822 MEVGPMDHDHSMPDE
+822 MEVGPPDMPDE
-837 SPCGSDDSG
+837 SPCGSDEGG

-874 DEEYKDDDYMYQSG
+874 DEEYKDDNTMYQSG
-888 GMHKKKKAY
+888 GLGKPKKAY
-897 PATQDGDNPMA
+897 PAAQDGDNPMA
-908 LETSI
+908 VESV
-913 KEQLWAALNEK
+913 KERLWAALQEKTANEGDK
-924 MTAEGRG
+924 K
-931 RGKKKS
+931 RGKKMKLKAS
-937 RGTKE
+937 RGNE
-942 DIQTTE
+942 DIKTTE
-948 GRGKKKK
+948 GRGK
-955 KSRGAMEGSRGKTSR
+955 GR

>member
-39 KEGNTFDLHASEEDA
+39 SEGNTFDLHASEEDA

-65 KFDASTAAPQAGGNE
+65 KFDASTAAPQAGGNK

-91 PGMTLADLAAA
+91 SGMSLDDVAKM
-102 EKEAGSDSNSRYVIA
+102 EQEAGSDSNARYVLA
-117 YIAKSLGEEGLYRP
+117 YAAKTLGVEGMYRA
-131 DGSGYVYLEGDE
+131 DGSGFIYLKDGQPSGARGASLGQSQDLAKLKLLPQPIVDKMQKVADSKKEGDP
-143 VKSARGGSMDQAKA
+143 S
-157 AAALG
+157 
-162 LLPDA
+162 
-167 TKEKIEK
+167 KEKFQQA
-174 VSQSSRTDV
+174 VNDQT
-183 ADKAKE
+183 
-189 VLAAA
+189 
-194 GEETPKATDG
+194 GED
-204 EETPKAM
+204 PKAM

-220 VAQKLKRVQ
+220 VAEKLKRVQ

-270 KELETELPNIADESL
+270 KELETELPNIADESI

-310 GQEGEGEGQI
+310 GAEGEVQI
-320 DTDSDSAIAAAIA
+320 DTDSDSAIAAAIK

-348 QANAKGLLKATENGK
+348 QAQAKGLLKATENGK

-385 KDMDIDADGL
+385 TDMDIDADGL
-395 YGPASIEAV
+395 YGPASVAAV
-404 KKAQGLAGITVDG
+404 KKAQELAGITVDG
-417 DPGAETA
+417 DPGADTA
-424 GELVKF
+424 AELVKF

-445 TQDLDSAIELL
+445 TQDLDGAIELL

-462 FGSGEAPKAQAG
+462 FGSGETPTAQAG
-474 GDDAM
+474 GDDPT
-479 AAGQAAGRVGATDP
+479 GNTAGRVGSTDP
-493 KFANPP
+493 KKAVPP
-499 GGQQN
+499 GQPITT
-504 QSIDFSMR
+504 SIDFSMR
-512 KMLETLERLDEKLSP
+512 NMLETLETIQRLDEKLSP
-527 EDEETLKGIVGELQ
+527 EDEEALKVIIGELQ
-541 AKIDDPEYQ
+541 PKLDDPEYQ
-550 ASLDPEMQA
+550 ASLEPEMQA
-559 KFAELSKLRAEYNK
+559 KFTELSKLRAEYNK
-573 LVSGAGEANAA
+573 LVSAQPKAQAGGDPAA
-584 AQDAIVG
+584 ITG

-611 AEIADKAS
+611 AEIADKAM
-619 FDKMLTKN
+619 FDGMLTKN

-639 GAELQKVI
+639 GPELQKVI

-680 GAGKEDPKAKAGGSD
+680 GAGKEDPKAQAGADPSKLA
-695 NPTGNPEENPT
+695 NPTGNPEQNP
-706 TSTTTPTAPPP
+706 TTPTAPPP

-771 AGEVGELLKI
+771 ASEVGELLKI

-789 AAPVGAMDMPMDAPV
+789 AAPVGAMDMPMDTPMPV
-804 SAIPGGAGIDLDR
+804 SSMGGDSKMDIDM
-817 DGNND
+817 DGD
-822 MEVGPMDHDHSMPDE
+822 HQPDIAVKPTTHDHDMPDE
-837 SPCGSDDSG
+837 TPCGGGDDKDSI
-846 MGDMKKLA
+846 MKLA

-862 EDVEED
+862 DDVEED

-874 DEEYKDDDYMYQSG
+874 DEEYKDDNTMYQSG
-888 GMHKKKKAY
+888 GLAKPKKAY
-897 PATQDGDNPMA
+897 PAAQDGDNPMA
-908 LETSI
+908 VESV
-913 KEQLWAALNEK
+913 KERLWAALQEKTAKASRGNEDIK
-924 MTAEGRG
+924 TTEGRGKG

-937 RGTKE
+937 RG
-942 DIQTTE
+942 
-948 GRGKKKK
+948 
-955 KSRGAMEGSRGKTSR
+955 
-970 GKKSRG
+970 

>member
-6 DILTEAPARGLSN
+6 DILTEAPARGLSS
-19 TGGLV
+19 TGDLV

-39 KEGNTFDLHASEEDA
+39 SDGNTFDLHAAEDDA
-54 QKFIDSSNAYE
+54 QKFIDGSNAYE
-65 KFDASTAAPQAGGNE
+65 KFDASTAAPQAGGNK

-91 PGMTLADLAAA
+91 SGMTLDDVAKM
-102 EKEAGSDSNSRYVIA
+102 EQEAGSDSNARYVLA
-117 YIAKSLGEEGLYRP
+117 YAAKTLGLEGMYRA
-131 DGSGYVYLEGDE
+131 DGSGFIFMKDGQP
-143 VKSARGGSMDQAKA
+143 SGARGASLGQSQDLAK
-157 AAALG
+157 LK
-162 LLPDA
+162 LLPQPIVD
-167 TKEKIEK
+167 KMQK
-174 VSQSSRTDV
+174 V
-183 ADKAKE
+183 ADKKKE
-189 VLAAA
+189 GDPDKEKFQQAVNDQT
-194 GEETPKATDG
+194 GED
-204 EETPKAM
+204 PKAM

-220 VAQKLKRVQ
+220 VAEKLKRVQ

-258 SAQETTELQGLI
+258 SAEETTELQGLI
-270 KELETELPNIADESL
+270 KELETELPNIADESI

-310 GQEGEGEGQI
+310 GEEGEVQI
-320 DTDSDSAIAAAIA
+320 DTDSDSAIAAAIK
-333 DPALWITNEMPKELA
+333 DPALWITNEMQKELDKFE
-348 QANAKGLLKATENGK
+348 AKGLLKATDNGK
-363 KKSASAAAV
+363 RKSASAAAV

-424 GELVKF
+424 AELVKF

-479 AAGQAAGRVGATDP
+479 AAGQAAGRVGATSG

-512 KMLETLERLDEKLSP
+512 NMLETLQRLDEKLSP

-541 AKIDDPEYQ
+541 AKIDDAEYQ
-550 ASLDPEMQA
+550 AGLDPEMQA
-559 KFAELSKLRAEYNK
+559 KFTELSKLRAEYNK

-584 AQDAIVG
+584 AQDAIAG
-591 KLLKAVKG
+591 KLLKAVRG

-611 AEIADKAS
+611 AEIADKAA
-619 FDKMLTKN
+619 FDSMLTKN
-627 PELIPT
+627 PTLIVE

-647 DGFAAK
+647 DGLAAK
-653 GIKIEVVKE
+653 GVKIEVVKA
-662 PKGLTSGTYKY
+662 PKGLVGGTYKY
-673 DGKTYGV
+673 DGKTYGE
-680 GAGKEDPKAKAGGSD
+680 GADKEDPKAQAGAD
-695 NPTGNPEENPT
+695 PNKLANPTGNPETNP
-706 TSTTTPTAPPP
+706 TTPTAPPP
-717 RPAAVGQQAAAK
+717 RPANPATAGI
-729 APPTQQQLDKRK
+729 
-741 NTMAFQSKDYSM
+741 NSSKDYSM

-789 AAPVGAMDMPMDAPV
+789 AAPVGAIDMPMDMPMD
-804 SAIPGGAGIDLDR
+804 
-817 DGNND
+817 
-822 MEVGPMDHDHSMPDE
+822 HDHNMPDE
-837 SPCGSDDSG
+837 SPCGSDEGG

-874 DEEYKDDDYMYQSG
+874 DEEYKDDDYIYQSG

-955 KSRGAMEGSRGKTSR
+955 SRGAMEGSRGKTSR

>member
-6 DILTEAPARGLSN
+6 DILSEAPARGLS
-19 TGGLV
+19 GDGSLV

-39 KEGNTFDLHASEEDA
+39 SDGKTFDLHASEEDA
-54 QKFIDSSNAYE
+54 QKFIDGSNAYE
-65 KFDASTAAPQAGGNE
+65 KFDAGTAAPQAGGNE

-102 EKEAGSDSNSRYVIA
+102 EKEAGSDSNARYVIA
-117 YIAKSLGEEGLYRP
+117 YIAKSLGEEGLYRA

-157 AAALG
+157 VAALG

-194 GEETPKATDG
+194 GED
-204 EETPKAM
+204 PKAM

-220 VAQKLKRVQ
+220 VAEKLKRVQ

-299 QAKSTQGIDEP
+299 QAKSAQGIDEP

-333 DPALWITNEMPKELA
+333 DPELWITNEMPKELA
-348 QANAKGLLKATENGK
+348 QADAKGLLKATENGK

-424 GELVKF
+424 AELVKF

-479 AAGQAAGRVGATDP
+479 AAGQAAGRVGATSG

-512 KMLETLERLDEKLSP
+512 NMLETLERLDEKLSP

-541 AKIDDPEYQ
+541 AKIDDAEYQ

-559 KFAELSKLRAEYNK
+559 KFTELSKLRAEYNK
-573 LVSGAGEANAA
+573 LVSAEPKAQAGGDPAA
-584 AQDAIVG
+584 IAG

-611 AEIADKAS
+611 AEIADKAM
-619 FDKMLTKN
+619 FDGMLTKN

-639 GAELQKVI
+639 GPELQKVI

-680 GAGKEDPKAKAGGSD
+680 GAGKEDPKAQAGADPSKLA
-695 NPTGNPEENPT
+695 NPTGNPEQNP
-706 TSTTTPTAPPP
+706 TTPTAPPP
-717 RPAAVGQQAAAK
+717 RPAAVGQQAASKGRNVARS
-729 APPTQQQLDKRK
+729 AGTVTSQI
-741 NTMAFQSKDYSM
+741 TQSKDYSM

-781 LKNAGMPD
+781 LKNAGMPN

-837 SPCGSDDSG
+837 SPCGSDESG
-846 MGDMKKLA
+846 MGDMKRLA
-854 GLKGPMPE
+854 GLQD
-862 EDVEED
+862 DVEED

-874 DEEYKDDDYMYQSG
+874 DEEYKDDNYMYQSG

-913 KEQLWAALNEK
+913 KERLWAALQEK
-924 MTAEGRG
+924 TTNEGRG
-931 RGKKKS
+931 KKKKS

-942 DIQTTE
+942 DMQTTE
-948 GRGKKKK
+948 G
-955 KSRGAMEGSRGKTSR
+955 SR
-970 GKKSRG
+970 GKKSRGKKSRG

>member
-1 MRSYL
+1 
-6 DILTEAPARGLSN
+6 
-19 TGGLV
+19 
-24 NFNVDKSLPVTKIKD
+24 
-39 KEGNTFDLHASEEDA
+39 
-54 QKFIDSSNAYE
+54 
-65 KFDASTAAPQAGGNE
+65 
-80 ELDAIVAKYAK
+80 
-91 PGMTLADLAAA
+91 
-102 EKEAGSDSNSRYVIA
+102 
-117 YIAKSLGEEGLYRP
+117 
-131 DGSGYVYLEGDE
+131 
-143 VKSARGGSMDQAKA
+143 
-157 AAALG
+157 
-162 LLPDA
+162 
-167 TKEKIEK
+167 
-174 VSQSSRTDV
+174 
-183 ADKAKE
+183 
-189 VLAAA
+189 
-194 GEETPKATDG
+194 
-204 EETPKAM
+204 
-211 DGEGGAAGA
+211 
-220 VAQKLKRVQ
+220 
-229 ELLAKAIEQAP
+229 
-240 AEESWAPRSY
+240 
-250 ADQLLEEI
+250 
-258 SAQETTELQGLI
+258 
-270 KELETELPNIADESL
+270 
-285 KQQIEAALNQYKEF
+285 
-299 QAKSTQGIDEP
+299 
-310 GQEGEGEGQI
+310 
-320 DTDSDSAIAAAIA
+320 
-333 DPALWITNEMPKELA
+333 
-348 QANAKGLLKATENGK
+348 
-363 KKSASAAAV
+363 
-372 QQIMKQIASITGN
+372 MKQIASITGN

-424 GELVKF
+424 AELVKF

-479 AAGQAAGRVGATDP
+479 AAGQAAGRVGATSG

-512 KMLETLERLDEKLSP
+512 NMLETLERLDEKLSP

-541 AKIDDPEYQ
+541 AKIDDAEYQ

-559 KFAELSKLRAEYNK
+559 KFTELSKLRAEYNK
-573 LVSGAGEANAA
+573 LVSAEPKAQAGGDPAA
-584 AQDAIVG
+584 IAG

-611 AEIADKAS
+611 AEIADKAM
-619 FDKMLTKN
+619 FDGMLTKN
-627 PELIPT
+627 PELLPT

-639 GAELQKVI
+639 GPELQKVI

-680 GAGKEDPKAKAGGSD
+680 GAGKEEPKAQAGVD
-695 NPTGNPEENPT
+695 PNKLANPKTPT
-706 TSTTTPTAPPP
+706 TPTPTAPPP
-717 RPAAVGQQAAAK
+717 RPTNPATAGI
-729 APPTQQQLDKRK
+729 
-741 NTMAFQSKDYSM
+741 NSSKDYGM

-771 AGEVGELLKI
+771 AGEVSELLNM
-781 LKNAGMPD
+781 LKNAGMPN
-789 AAPVGAMDMPMDAPV
+789 AAPVGAIDMPMDTPMPI
-804 SAIPGGAGIDLDR
+804 SSMGGDSKMDIDM
-817 DGNND
+817 DGD
-822 MEVGPMDHDHSMPDE
+822 HQPDIAVKPTTHDHSMPDE
-837 SPCGSDDSG
+837 SPCGSDEGG

-854 GLKGPMPE
+854 GLKD
-862 EDVEED
+862 DVEED

-874 DEEYKDDDYMYQSG
+874 DEEYKDDNYMYQSG

-913 KEQLWAALNEK
+913 KERLWAALQEK
-924 MTAEGRG
+924 
-931 RGKKKS
+931 
-937 RGTKE
+937 
-942 DIQTTE
+942 TTNE

-955 KSRGAMEGSRGKTSR
+955 SR

>member
-1 MRSYL
+1 
-6 DILTEAPARGLSN
+6 
-19 TGGLV
+19 
-24 NFNVDKSLPVTKIKD
+24 
-39 KEGNTFDLHASEEDA
+39 
-54 QKFIDSSNAYE
+54 
-65 KFDASTAAPQAGGNE
+65 
-80 ELDAIVAKYAK
+80 
-91 PGMTLADLAAA
+91 MTLADLAAA

-117 YIAKSLGEEGLYRP
+117 YIAKSLGEEGLYRA

-194 GEETPKATDG
+194 GDKPTAQ
-204 EETPKAM
+204 
-211 DGEGGAAGA
+211 DGEGGAGGA
-220 VAQKLKRVQ
+220 VAEKLKRVQ
-229 ELLAKAIEQAP
+229 ELLAKAIEQTT
-240 AEESWAPRSY
+240 EESWAPRSY

-270 KELETELPNIADESL
+270 KELETELPNIADESI

-310 GQEGEGEGQI
+310 GAEGEGQI
-320 DTDSDSAIAAAIA
+320 DTDSDSAIAAAVA

-417 DPGAETA
+417 DPGADTA
-424 GELVKF
+424 AELVKF

-462 FGSGEAPKAQAG
+462 FGSGEEPKAQAT

-499 GGQQN
+499 GAVQN

-512 KMLETLERLDEKLSP
+512 NMLETLERLDEKLSP

-559 KFAELSKLRAEYNK
+559 KFTELSKLRAEYNK
-573 LVSGAGEANAA
+573 LVTAQPKAQAGAD
-584 AQDAIVG
+584 QTAIAG

-619 FDKMLTKN
+619 FDKMLTTN

-639 GAELQKVI
+639 GAEL
-647 DGFAAK
+647 
-653 GIKIEVVKE
+653 
-662 PKGLTSGTYKY
+662 
-673 DGKTYGV
+673 
-680 GAGKEDPKAKAGGSD
+680 
-695 NPTGNPEENPT
+695 
-706 TSTTTPTAPPP
+706 
-717 RPAAVGQQAAAK
+717 
-729 APPTQQQLDKRK
+729 
-741 NTMAFQSKDYSM
+741 
-753 KKAINES
+753 KK
-760 ASMNISMSGDN
+760 
-771 AGEVGELLKI
+771 
-781 LKNAGMPD
+781 
-789 AAPVGAMDMPMDAPV
+789 
-804 SAIPGGAGIDLDR
+804 
-817 DGNND
+817 
-822 MEVGPMDHDHSMPDE
+822 
-837 SPCGSDDSG
+837 
-846 MGDMKKLA
+846 
-854 GLKGPMPE
+854 
-862 EDVEED
+862 
-868 GWDNSP
+868 
-874 DEEYKDDDYMYQSG
+874 
-888 GMHKKKKAY
+888 
-897 PATQDGDNPMA
+897 
-908 LETSI
+908 
-913 KEQLWAALNEK
+913 
-924 MTAEGRG
+924 
-931 RGKKKS
+931 
-937 RGTKE
+937 
-942 DIQTTE
+942 
-948 GRGKKKK
+948 
-955 KSRGAMEGSRGKTSR
+955 
-970 GKKSRG
+970 